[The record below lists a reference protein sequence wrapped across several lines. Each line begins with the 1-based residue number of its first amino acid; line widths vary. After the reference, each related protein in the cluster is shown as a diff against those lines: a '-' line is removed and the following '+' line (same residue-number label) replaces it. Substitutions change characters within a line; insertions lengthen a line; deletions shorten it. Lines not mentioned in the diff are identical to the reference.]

1 MQCFGSA
8 ALQVSEIKLL
18 FWERLSQ
25 EAFLPNEAKFHPA
38 QSLNQHVLA
47 LLVFSIRENVS
58 LSKQYTKLWVM
69 SRQNLAKNKGRKKE
83 RESAGINK
91 KLKTLLVFQ

>member
-1 MQCFGSA
+1 MQCFGST

-18 FWERLSQ
+18 LRERLSQ
-25 EAFLPNEAKFHPA
+25 EAFLPHEPKFHPA

-47 LLVFSIRENVS
+47 LLVFSIKENLS
-58 LSKQYTKLWVM
+58 SSKQHTKLWVM
-69 SRQNLAKNKGRKKE
+69 SRQNLAESKQRKKE

-91 KLKTLLVFQ
+91 KLRTLLVFQ

>member
-8 ALQVSEIKLL
+8 AVQVSEIKLL
-18 FWERLSQ
+18 FRERLSQ
-25 EAFLPNEAKFHPA
+25 EAFLPYEPKFHPA

-47 LLVFSIRENVS
+47 LLVFSIKEDFS
-58 LSKQYTKLWVM
+58 LSKQHTKLWVM
-69 SRQNLAKNKGRKKE
+69 SRQNLAKNKGRKEE

-91 KLKTLLVFQ
+91 KQKTLLVFQ